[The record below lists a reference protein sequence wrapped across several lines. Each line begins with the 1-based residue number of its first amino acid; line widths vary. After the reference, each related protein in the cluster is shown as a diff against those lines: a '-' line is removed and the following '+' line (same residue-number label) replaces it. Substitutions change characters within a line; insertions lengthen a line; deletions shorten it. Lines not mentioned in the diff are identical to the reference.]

1 MNIQTFAKLRADPE
15 QLAGKLLADLRSVID
30 DIAEARNDKELW
42 SQFIKDADGVEEC
55 ADKLSEI
62 WCEIFVATE
71 SDLAA

>member
-42 SQFIKDADGVEEC
+42 AQFIKDADGVEEC
-55 ADKLSEI
+55 ADLLNDIS
-62 WCEIFVATE
+62 CEICIAADP
-71 SDLAA
+71 SLAA

>member
-1 MNIQTFAKLRADPE
+1 MNIQTFAKPRADPE

-55 ADKLSEI
+55 ADLLNDIS
-62 WCEIFVATE
+62 CEICIAADP
-71 SDLAA
+71 SLAA